1 MKVLIL
7 ALNIKENGNMKI
19 SNEKTPRNKSP
30 ENVICPQ
37 ILVDKFKSANKGK
50 SLHLGYFCQAL
61 WDKTSKS
68 YKTMIFGHSCN

>member
-7 ALNIKENGNMKI
+7 ASNIKENGNMKI

-50 SLHLGYFCQAL
+50 SLHL
-61 WDKTSKS
+61 D
-68 YKTMIFGHSCN
+68 IFAKLCGIRPQKAIKL